1 MKNTKSAFSLLE
13 MLIVIGIIG
22 IVGMGLYQILQVT
35 TRTWTQGMTV
45 LRQSEESNQ
54 TFVLLEKRLRE
65 ADTVDDV
72 ALNTV
77 TDGYIHFT
85 TVDGVKKRVFLNTVD
100 NQTLFGD
107 NVYDNTVIIGQYLD
121 GVDIEATEVLLD
133 KVVTFNVTTYTE
145 DASYFRLASAN
156 NVVLPLTLDTVSS
169 IKLTIVR
176 KDGENYYKT
185 HRLIE
190 LEKTPLEAA
199 GFIEYGSTY
208 NGDDTFPF
216 REFLSQDSFST
227 INITLVSDQGS
238 DADGAF
244 LTVPTQT
251 VTIRNSGAYFSTI
264 QNAIDVAVS
273 GNEVLVAARDDGYE
287 ETLVLKS
294 GVRLIGGY
302 NKYSW
307 ARDLEKNRTVVSS
320 PFGLSNQKL
329 LMADNSHVDG
339 ISFDGASLPYGIY
352 AQNTYVTI
360 ANCDVSNAEVAIY
373 LENITG
379 SFIGNEVTG
388 NNQSMVVQSQ
398 TQTLPILRNKFYSK
412 NQNLESAIEMNLS
425 DNILFSNNLVE
436 GGYSCISITGT
447 SGNFSSVEMR
457 NNLIRSAD
465 NMGISGINSNL
476 SIYNNIIFDNG
487 VGTHF
492 SPLISVDIIYNLFVD
507 NSAGSSTSE
516 ASLSGNTE
524 KNNDTYIWGTNDP
537 YFKNISDYELKD
549 TAPDT
554 IDLGNPA
561 VTQNDRYVLDAP
573 SKGGVRADIGAYG
586 GPEAGRMGGADSI
599 YVTTN
604 DTFQDIVNL
613 GYPGDSIIISSGN
626 YTLSSPVS
634 LKEEQSAYG
643 AGVEEVTIKVT
654 GTNAF
659 NAEDTTVFESFHIDG
674 NGSDGILADNVAN
687 ISFKNLLIT
696 DASDAL
702 DIDGSTNVIAK
713 NITFYNSTTG
723 IKSTGGSSIDADYN
737 IIYGASTGLSNSGG
751 TMDANYNLFFS
762 NGTDLSGSI
771 TNTNPVFLNPFFRD
785 VADSNYLPSPNSNAI
800 DIDGTKEAG
809 SFEFYV
815 NSGRFTS
822 PLYESASQTAYKT
835 LTMDFFG
842 EDGDF
847 PFTEGRYS
855 EIKVS
860 IETSGVLRFLSADG
874 TITDNAVVLTPIIQ
888 NDEQSM
894 TWSLPPTL
902 ISDNARF
909 TVYLDSFRYYRSP
922 YVNRLRFD
930 W

>member
-1 MKNTKSAFSLLE
+1 MKTSNSAFSLLE
-13 MLIVIGIIG
+13 MMIVIGIMA

-35 TRTWTQGMTV
+35 TRTWTQGMSV
-45 LRQSEESNQ
+45 LRQSEEGNQ
-54 TFVLLEKRLRE
+54 TFVVLEKQLRE
-65 ADTVDDV
+65 ADTIDDV
-72 ALNTV
+72 ALNSV

-85 TVDGVKKRVFLNTVD
+85 TIDGVKKRVFLNTVD

-121 GVDIEATEVLLD
+121 GVDIKATEVLLD
-133 KVVTFNVTTYTE
+133 KVVTFNITTYTE

-156 NVVLPLTLDTVSS
+156 NVVLPLTLDTISS

-176 KDGENYYKT
+176 KNGENYYKT

-208 NGDDTFPF
+208 NGNDTFPF
-216 REFLSQDSFST
+216 REFLSHSSFST
-227 INITLVSDQGS
+227 LNITLVSDQGS

-251 VTIRNSGAYFSTI
+251 VTIRNSGSYFSTI
-264 QNAIDVAVS
+264 QEAIDAAVS
-273 GNEVLVAARDDGYE
+273 GNEVLVAARDEGYE
-287 ETLVLKS
+287 ESLILKS

-329 LMADNSHVDG
+329 LMVNNSHIDG
-339 ISFDGASLPYGIY
+339 ISFEGASLPYGIY
-352 AQNTYVTI
+352 AQNAFVTI
-360 ANCDVSNAEVAIY
+360 LNCDILNAEIGVY
-373 LENITG
+373 LETITG
-379 SFIGNEVTG
+379 MFVGNAVTG
-388 NNQSMVVQSQ
+388 NNQCMVIQSQ
-398 TQTLPILRNKFYSK
+398 TQALPIIRNKFYSN
-412 NQNLESAIEMNLS
+412 NQNLEPAVEINLS
-425 DNILFSNNLVE
+425 DNILFSNNLVD
-436 GGYSCISITGT
+436 GGYSCVSITGT

-457 NNLIRSAD
+457 NNLIRRAD

-476 SIYNNIIFDNG
+476 LIYNNIIFDNG

-492 SPLISVDIIYNLFVD
+492 SPLIAVDILYNLFVD
-507 NSAGSSTSE
+507 NAAGSNTSTSH
-516 ASLSGNTE
+516 LLGNIE
-524 KNNDTYIWGTNDP
+524 KNNDTYVWGTNDP
-537 YFKNISDYELKD
+537 YFKDIINYELKD

-573 SKGGVRADIGAYG
+573 SKGGVRADIGGYG
-586 GPEAGRMGGADSI
+586 GPNAGRMGGSNSI
-599 YVTTN
+599 DVTTD
-604 DTFQDIVNL
+604 DTFQDIVDS
-613 GYPGDSIIISSGN
+613 GYPGDSIIITSGN

-634 LKEEQSAYG
+634 LKEEQSVYG
-643 AGVEEVTIKVT
+643 TGIEDVTIKVT

-659 NAEDTTVFESFHIDG
+659 NAENTTVFENFHIDG
-674 NGSDGILADNVAN
+674 NGSDGIRANNVEN

-696 DASDAL
+696 DASDGL
-702 DIDGSTNVIAK
+702 DIDGSTTVVAK

-723 IKSTGGSSIDADYN
+723 IKSTGGSSVKADYN
-737 IIYGASTGLSNSGG
+737 IIFGASTGFSNSGG

-762 NGTDLSGSI
+762 NGTDLFGSI
-771 TNTNPVFLNPFFRD
+771 TKSNTVFLDPFFRD
-785 VADSNYLPSPNSNAI
+785 VGDSNYLPSPNSNAI

-809 SFEFYV
+809 AFEFYV

-822 PLYESASQTAYKT
+822 PIYASASQTAYNT
-835 LTMDFFG
+835 LTIDLFG
-842 EDGDF
+842 EDGYV

-860 IETSGVLRFLSADG
+860 VETSGILKYLSADG
-874 TITDNAVVLTPIIQ
+874 TITDNAVVLTSVTQ
-888 NDEQSM
+888 NNAQSL
-894 TWSLPPTL
+894 TWLLPPTL
-902 ISDNARF
+902 ISDNARL
-909 TVYLDSFRYYRSP
+909 TVYLESFRYYRSP
-922 YVNRLRFD
+922 YVNRVRLD